1 MSKIL
6 KSLQLVTQSASP
18 STPSTGTGA
27 LFGSGSSFYF
37 ENSSGTVFD
46 LAASNGYIVT
56 RSYTGSTTGVDV
68 PYTWSK
74 SPNLKYLEICC
85 VGGGGG
91 GGSGRC
97 SATNNVQT
105 MTGGGGGAIVYL
117 WIEASRLTNSPYTI
131 TVGRGGT
138 PGAARVATGTAVTGN
153 TGSSG
158 GDTSFGS
165 LVVAKGGSG
174 GSHSSFA
181 LGGRADQCT
190 PSQGIWTIPGVPS
203 GTATNAGN
211 QTGDSQPIFSPT
223 GDPSLNSNPLWQT
236 FTNFGNGGA
245 AGGVGGLL
253 TTLGSNGVPLT
264 RGFSG
269 SVVQSGVIPGNGLG
283 GSAGGVTGSGNTSGG
298 NGQNGLDNI
307 VTKLFPLSGSSP
319 YGLGTGG
326 GGGAGAR
333 VFPGN
338 GGNGGY
344 YGAGGG
350 AGGQLAGLGS
360 VLIPSSSGA
369 GGSGSSGLCLL
380 IEYY

>member
-6 KSLQLVTQSASP
+6 KSLQFVTQSASP
-18 STPSTGTGA
+18 STPSAGTGA

-74 SPNLKYLEICC
+74 SPSLKFLEICC

-91 GGSGRC
+91 GGGGR
-97 SATNNVQT
+97 SIAINNQQVT
-105 MTGGGGGAIVYL
+105 TGGGGGAIAYL
-117 WIEASRLTNSPYTI
+117 WLEASQLSSSPYVI

-138 PGAARVATGTAVTGN
+138 PGAARVSTGTALTSN
-153 TGSSG
+153 TGSRG
-158 GDTSFGS
+158 GNTSFGS
-165 LVVAKGGSG
+165 LVVAEGGQGGQSTTFASG
-174 GSHSSFA
+174 GLAINCVPSS
-181 LGGRADQCT
+181 G
-190 PSQGIWTIPGVPS
+190 PWIISGVPS
-203 GTATNAGN
+203 GPAGGTNATTN
-211 QTGDSQPIFSPT
+211 RSQDVFDPLGVSTLVSTVTRNSIIFY
-223 GDPSLNSNPLWQT
+223 GQ
-236 FTNFGNGGA
+236 GGA
-245 AGGVGGLL
+245 AGGSGG
-253 TTLGSNGVPLT
+253 G
-264 RGFSG
+264 RD
-269 SVVQSGVIPGNGLG
+269 SVVGLF
-283 GSAGGVTGSGNTSGG
+283 AGRTGSGIDSTVIAGGYPGPTPGSSGTVGG
-298 NGQNGLDNI
+298 NGGNGVNNVL
-307 VTKLFPLSGSSP
+307 TSLLLLSGSNFG

-326 GGGAGAR
+326 SGGGSGTTQG
-333 VFPGN
+333 GN

-350 AGGQLAGLGS
+350 GGGLLFGLGS
-360 VLIPSSSGA
+360 ASFPSSSGA